1 MKPALVAS
9 FTLALMTYAAS
20 GTASAAASSVRC
32 DDALAKQQVERLV
45 GVLVNGSLDP
55 HPVNRT
61 SSWSSWPK
69 LAKPILDILR
79 NTSLAG
85 HTYQITRDNTVHLV
99 VQGKKGFELS
109 ASKWNPSGVTLYTC
123 SYTFAGK
130 LSDLSASS
138 LSLYSSDK
146 LVLTDNHRSKSL
158 TVTSGGRKRLVT
170 LVFASPHSWVSPV
183 NYQMSFKQVR

>member
-1 MKPALVAS
+1 MKAALVAS
-9 FTLALMTYAAS
+9 FTIAIMTCAAAS
-20 GTASAAASSVRC
+20 TASAAASSVRC
-32 DDALAKQQVERLV
+32 NDALAKQQVERLV

-55 HPVNRT
+55 YPVNRT

-79 NTSLAG
+79 NTSLAA

-109 ASKWNPSGVTLYTC
+109 ASKWNSSDVTLYTC
-123 SYTFAGK
+123 SYTFPGK
-130 LSDLSASS
+130 LSELSASS
-138 LSLYSSDK
+138 LSLHSSGK
-146 LVLTDNHRSKSL
+146 LVLTDNHESKSL
-158 TVTSGGRKRLVT
+158 TVTTGGRQRLVT

-183 NYQMSFKQVR
+183 NYQMSLKQVR

>member
-1 MKPALVAS
+1 MRPALVAS
-9 FTLALMTYAAS
+9 LTTAILTYTAA
-20 GTASAAASSVRC
+20 GTASAAASAVRC
-32 DDALAKQQVERLV
+32 DDTLSKQQVERLV

-85 HTYQITRDNTVHLV
+85 HTYQVTRDNTVHLV
-99 VQGKKGFELS
+99 VQGKKGFELR

-123 SYTFAGK
+123 SYTFPGK
-130 LSDLSASS
+130 LSELSASS
-138 LSLYSSDK
+138 LSLYSSNK
-146 LVLTDNHRSKSL
+146 LVLTENHASKSL
-158 TVTSGGRKRLVT
+158 TVSSGGRKRLVT

-183 NYQMSFKQVR
+183 NYQMSLRQVR